1 LIDTSK
7 WLGHGNWLPG
17 RQVRNLL
24 VGSSVGKLR
33 VTEKIE
39 SRHYLFLKVELL
51 LTIWIEN
58 QLCVLGMYILA
69 SSMHPKRRSENVRR
83 QVIHSSRGKM
93 RKMRTPIFN
102 AQLPKKKQKQMF
114 TKREYPIPQLCT

>member
-1 LIDTSK
+1 VPSSSRTEKAQNFQGSKIGKRDPLRDGGRILILIRANCLVMET
-7 WLGHGNWLPG
+7 G

-51 LTIWIEN
+51 LSEWKN
-58 QLCVLGMYILA
+58 QLSVLGMYSIL
-69 SSMHPKRRSENVRR
+69 
-83 QVIHSSRGKM
+83 
-93 RKMRTPIFN
+93 
-102 AQLPKKKQKQMF
+102 
-114 TKREYPIPQLCT
+114 

>member
-1 LIDTSK
+1 MAGLWK
-7 WLGHGNWLPG
+7 LAG

-51 LTIWIEN
+51 LTI
-58 QLCVLGMYILA
+58 
-69 SSMHPKRRSENVRR
+69 
-83 QVIHSSRGKM
+83 
-93 RKMRTPIFN
+93 
-102 AQLPKKKQKQMF
+102 
-114 TKREYPIPQLCT
+114 